1 MADKKETSFEDAMQR
16 LDEIVKALEDGKAP
30 LDASLKLFEEGVKLV
45 NECKTQ
51 LDFAEQR
58 VKVLLEK
65 GNGEYDE
72 RDFDGTEQ

>member
-1 MADKKETSFEDAMQR
+1 MADKKEMSFEDAIQR

-30 LDASLKLFEEGVKLV
+30 LDVSLKLFEEGVKLV

-58 VKVLLEK
+58 VKVLLEN

-72 RDFDGTEQ
+72 QDFDGVKQ

>member
-1 MADKKETSFEDAMQR
+1 MADKKEMSFEDAIQR

-30 LDASLKLFEEGVKLV
+30 LDVSLKLFEEGVKLV

-58 VKVLLEK
+58 VKVLLEN

-72 RDFDGTEQ
+72 RDFDGTKQ

>member
-1 MADKKETSFEDAMQR
+1 MADKKEMSFEDAMQR

-30 LDASLKLFEEGVKLV
+30 LDTSLELFEEGVKLV

-58 VKVLLEK
+58 VKVLLEN

-72 RDFDGTEQ
+72 RDFDGTDR